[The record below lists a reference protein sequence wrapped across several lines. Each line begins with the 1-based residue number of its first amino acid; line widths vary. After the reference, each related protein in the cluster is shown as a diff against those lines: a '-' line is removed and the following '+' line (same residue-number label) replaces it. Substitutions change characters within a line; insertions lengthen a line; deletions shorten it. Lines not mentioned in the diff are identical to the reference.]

1 MAILLSVNSIFVM
14 IGVIITFLASVDMF
28 YIIPKPSENSPS
40 RGSRDIEFKRRYIKG
55 TCVLIFLSCILV
67 FFNMQFAY
75 IMCYI
80 MLSKYGEKFINVFK
94 F

>member
-1 MAILLSVNSIFVM
+1 VM
-14 IGVIITFLASVDMF
+14 IGVIVMFLASVDMF

-40 RGSRDIEFKRRYIKG
+40 RGSRDIEFKRRYING
-55 TCVLIFLSCILV
+55 TCVLIFLSCILA
-67 FFNMQFAY
+67 FFDMKFVSASICSAY

-80 MLSKYGEKFINVFK
+80 MLSPSGAQFITVFP